1 MANIRTDLALEAR
14 ENLPQ
19 LQGVAV
25 DVNRDDQDITITRV
39 EIQTQE
45 AAARL
50 GKPRGVYVTLEVPS
64 LRKRDPL
71 LEERVSH
78 CMAEQ
83 MRRLSP
89 SIGREDAVLVAGL
102 GNWNIT
108 PDSLGPKVVDR
119 VMVTRHL
126 LEVIPDE
133 VDARVRPVCALAPGV
148 LGITGLETLEVLSG
162 VVSRLHPRLVIVV
175 DALAARTTSRMSTTI
190 QISNTG
196 IQPGSG
202 IGNKRTPID
211 ESTLGVPVLSV
222 GVPLVVYAATIV
234 TDTIALLEGR
244 SEEQPD
250 RELEQSLR
258 NIVSEH
264 MGELV
269 VTPKEVDTH
278 VDDASRIVAMGLNL
292 MIHEGVSAEE
302 VRRFLH

>member
-14 ENLPQ
+14 EDLPQ

-25 DVNRDDQDITITRV
+25 DVNRDDQDIAITRV

-50 GKPRGVYVTLEVPS
+50 GKPRGVYVTLEAPS

-202 IGNKRTPID
+202 IGNKRAPID